1 MRCEPPVQ
9 VSAQVARANGQTGA
23 NGGDFGYRTAM
34 AFIVETAAKGTFR
47 LRSELTGG
55 YVNVGGLFQRYCL
68 CASAP
73 TAAEATS
80 FEFVARQKD
89 GNEPVGEPDPSSPG
103 GRDASME
110 RLRAQQLLVALRA
123 ADGPKRG
130 HFVRVRPDAYVNVA
144 PPSSPDAARGALPAD
159 DRTTPLLSV
168 ELLVPLSQYE
178 VTFVASQLGLIVSK
192 TMPLKVVRFKDVGA
206 SLAPAAELSGRIA
219 VGDILAT
226 ADGRD
231 ITQCSRR
238 EAVDVITSTRPI
250 TIGFR
255 VGEV

>member
-1 MRCEPPVQ
+1 MKKTVSSPRAAEQTLDKKKQSRFAALVGSPGSGTRLLRKKRYRRHLHQVGEIEERRTSRGRSTASGRTCPPVLWRVRYLPHQTTSRASTSRSAASTCVLPVLEVVLWNLYRNSPSLPLHQRRMVGTRVILRCEPPVQ

-34 AFIVETAAKGTFR
+34 AFIVETAQKGTFR

-103 GRDASME
+103 GRTSME
-110 RLRAQQLLVALRA
+110 RLRAQQL
-123 ADGPKRG
+123 
-130 HFVRVRPDAYVNVA
+130 
-144 PPSSPDAARGALPAD
+144 
-159 DRTTPLLSV
+159 
-168 ELLVPLSQYE
+168 
-178 VTFVASQLGLIVSK
+178 
-192 TMPLKVVRFKDVGA
+192 
-206 SLAPAAELSGRIA
+206 
-219 VGDILAT
+219 
-226 ADGRD
+226 
-231 ITQCSRR
+231 
-238 EAVDVITSTRPI
+238 
-250 TIGFR
+250 
-255 VGEV
+255 